1 MRETHSGTPAASRW
15 SCTGDG
21 LYDPYRAPT
30 LAPDMLAFH

>member
-1 MRETHSGTPAASRW
+1 VGHLQPADGRA
-15 SCTGDG
+15 TGDG